1 MDSLKQNK
9 LWLSIVTIAAG
20 FLFVLAPRFVTGF
33 IGYVLGVLL
42 IVLSVFEIIA
52 FFKAGRHG
60 VGFLA
65 YRGLFIGV
73 VASVLGIMLLIDPAS
88 FMRTVSVVI
97 GIAIIVDSI
106 YKSMQAWSMRGV
118 VGSNWVLSFVFAL
131 ICATAGLV
139 LIVCS
144 GFGSRTIVVLLGINL
159 MVNGVMG
166 IVGNVAGQKN

>member
-9 LWLSIVTIAAG
+9 LWLSIVMIAAG

-106 YKSMQAWSMRGV
+106 YKSMQGV